1 MAKMKIQ
8 ISKDDFE
15 QSILAATS
23 SHSEVFESVEPH
35 FKESYLRLSQQILGE
50 VGEAALETSDDLR
63 EAVIKAVCLDAFLG
77 VVRHLDLVLT
87 PTGFGVVA
95 NNEVSPASSS
105 RVEALIEQ
113 CRIALIVAQDA
124 VMSHLTVVSGWGST
138 LQAQQG
144 IQTVVW
150 SMEGYCY
157 LTRQTS
163 MTSKDWMSKLAA
175 MQEAGVPFED
185 KRFIETRFSLKGA
198 YDTTRAF
205 FATQSDT
212 TAVFCMS
219 DTVAMGVIRALT
231 DMGRRVPE
239 DVGVIGFDGI
249 EMSKFFVPRI
259 TTIEQPIDEIARE
272 SVRVLM
278 DMLENGR
285 PPRHIVVPAKVQ
297 MRESV

>member
-1 MAKMKIQ
+1 MKIQ

-35 FKESYLRLSQQILGE
+35 FKESYLRLSRQILGE
-50 VGEAALETSDDLR
+50 VGEEALETSDDLR

-95 NNEVSPASSS
+95 NNEVTPASAA

-113 CRIALIVAQDA
+113 CRIALIVAQDT
-124 VMSHLTVVSGWGST
+124 VMALLTDVPGWGST

-144 IQTVVW
+144 IQTVLW

-163 MTSKDWMSKLAA
+163 MTSKDWMAKLAA
-175 MQEAGVPFED
+175 IQEADATLRKLVSDEQMDDIMCLVRGVREGNEFE
-185 KRFIETRFSLKGA
+185 G
-198 YDTTRAF
+198 
-205 FATQSDT
+205 
-212 TAVFCMS
+212 
-219 DTVAMGVIRALT
+219 
-231 DMGRRVPE
+231 
-239 DVGVIGFDGI
+239 
-249 EMSKFFVPRI
+249 
-259 TTIEQPIDEIARE
+259 
-272 SVRVLM
+272 SVRLM
-278 DMLENGR
+278 LSRCLIMLANGMLSAYSNER
-285 PPRHIVVPAKVQ
+285 ARLLSYLDKNLDKFPLYADSSAYKANHFKEFNNEKSKPAFVFN
-297 MRESV
+297 S

>member
-35 FKESYLRLSQQILGE
+35 FKESYLRLCQQILGE

-113 CRIALIVAQDA
+113 CRIALIVAQDT
-124 VMSHLTVVSGWGST
+124 VMAHLTDVPGWGST
-138 LQAQQG
+138 LQAKQG
-144 IQTVVW
+144 IQTVLW

-163 MTSKDWMSKLAA
+163 MTSKDWMAKLAA
-175 MQEAGVPFED
+175 IQEADATLRKLVSDEQMDDIMCLVRGVREGNEFEG
-185 KRFIETRFSLKGA
+185 SL
-198 YDTTRAF
+198 R
-205 FATQSDT
+205 
-212 TAVFCMS
+212 
-219 DTVAMGVIRALT
+219 
-231 DMGRRVPE
+231 
-239 DVGVIGFDGI
+239 
-249 EMSKFFVPRI
+249 
-259 TTIEQPIDEIARE
+259 
-272 SVRVLM
+272 LM
-278 DMLENGR
+278 LSRCLIMLANDMLSAYSNERARLLRYLDAHLDKFPLYADSSAYKAN
-285 PPRHIVVPAKVQ
+285 HFKEFNNEKSKPAFVFNA
-297 MRESV
+297 

>member
-1 MAKMKIQ
+1 MKIQ

-23 SHSEVFESVEPH
+23 SHSEVFESVEKH

-95 NNEVSPASSS
+95 NNEVTPASTA

-113 CRIALIVAQDA
+113 CRVALIVAQDT
-124 VMSHLTVVSGWGST
+124 VMAHLTDVPGWGST

-144 IQTVVW
+144 IQTVEW

-175 MQEAGVPFED
+175 MQEADDTLRKLVSDEQMDDIMCLVRGVREGNEFE
-185 KRFIETRFSLKGA
+185 G
-198 YDTTRAF
+198 
-205 FATQSDT
+205 
-212 TAVFCMS
+212 
-219 DTVAMGVIRALT
+219 
-231 DMGRRVPE
+231 
-239 DVGVIGFDGI
+239 
-249 EMSKFFVPRI
+249 
-259 TTIEQPIDEIARE
+259 
-272 SVRVLM
+272 SVRLM
-278 DMLENGR
+278 LSRCLIMLANDMLSAYSNERARLLRYLDAHLDKFPLYADSSAYKAN
-285 PPRHIVVPAKVQ
+285 HFKEFNNEKSKPAFVFNA
-297 MRESV
+297 

>member
-1 MAKMKIQ
+1 MKIQ

-35 FKESYLRLSQQILGE
+35 FKESYLRLCQQILGE

-113 CRIALIVAQDA
+113 CRIALIVAQDT
-124 VMSHLTVVSGWGST
+124 VMALLTDVPGWGST
-138 LQAQQG
+138 LQAKQG
-144 IQTVVW
+144 IQTVLW
-150 SMEGYCY
+150 SIEGYCY

-175 MQEAGVPFED
+175 MQEADVTLRKLVSDEQMDDIMCLVRGVREGNEFE
-185 KRFIETRFSLKGA
+185 G
-198 YDTTRAF
+198 
-205 FATQSDT
+205 
-212 TAVFCMS
+212 
-219 DTVAMGVIRALT
+219 
-231 DMGRRVPE
+231 
-239 DVGVIGFDGI
+239 
-249 EMSKFFVPRI
+249 
-259 TTIEQPIDEIARE
+259 
-272 SVRVLM
+272 SVRLM
-278 DMLENGR
+278 LSRSLIMLANDRLSAYSNERARLLRYLDAHLDKFPIYADSSAYKAN
-285 PPRHIVVPAKVQ
+285 HFKEFDNEKSKPAFVFNA
-297 MRESV
+297 

>member
-1 MAKMKIQ
+1 MKIQ

-95 NNEVSPASSS
+95 NNEVTPASSS

-113 CRIALIVAQDA
+113 CRIALIVAQDT
-124 VMSHLTVVSGWGST
+124 VMAHLTDVPGWGST

-144 IQTVVW
+144 IQTVLW
-150 SMEGYCY
+150 SLEGYCY

-163 MTSKDWMSKLAA
+163 MTSKDWMAKLAA
-175 MQEAGVPFED
+175 MQEADATLRKLVSDEQMDDIMCLVRGVREGNEFE
-185 KRFIETRFSLKGA
+185 G
-198 YDTTRAF
+198 
-205 FATQSDT
+205 
-212 TAVFCMS
+212 
-219 DTVAMGVIRALT
+219 
-231 DMGRRVPE
+231 
-239 DVGVIGFDGI
+239 
-249 EMSKFFVPRI
+249 
-259 TTIEQPIDEIARE
+259 
-272 SVRVLM
+272 SVRLM
-278 DMLENGR
+278 LSRCLIMLASDMLSAYSNERARLLRYLDAHLDKFTLYADSSAYKAN
-285 PPRHIVVPAKVQ
+285 HFKEFNNEKSKPAFVFNA
-297 MRESV
+297 

>member
-1 MAKMKIQ
+1 MKIQ

-50 VGEAALETSDDLR
+50 VGEEALETSDELR

-95 NNEVSPASSS
+95 NNEVTPASAA

-113 CRIALIVAQDA
+113 CHVALIVAQDT
-124 VMSHLTVVSGWGST
+124 VMALLTDVPGWGST
-138 LQAQQG
+138 LQAKQG
-144 IQTVVW
+144 IQTVLW
-150 SMEGYCY
+150 SIEGYCY

-175 MQEAGVPFED
+175 MQESDATLRKLVSDEQMDDIMCLVRGVREGNEFEG
-185 KRFIETRFSLKGA
+185 SL
-198 YDTTRAF
+198 R
-205 FATQSDT
+205 
-212 TAVFCMS
+212 
-219 DTVAMGVIRALT
+219 
-231 DMGRRVPE
+231 
-239 DVGVIGFDGI
+239 
-249 EMSKFFVPRI
+249 
-259 TTIEQPIDEIARE
+259 
-272 SVRVLM
+272 LM
-278 DMLENGR
+278 LSRCLIMLANDMLSAYSNERARLLRYLDAHLDKFPLYADSSAYKAN
-285 PPRHIVVPAKVQ
+285 HFKEFNNEKSKPAFVFN
-297 MRESV
+297 S

>member
-1 MAKMKIQ
+1 MKIQ

-23 SHSEVFESVEPH
+23 SHSEVFESVEKH
-35 FKESYLRLSQQILGE
+35 FKESYLRLSRQILGE

-95 NNEVSPASSS
+95 NNEVTPASAA

-113 CRIALIVAQDA
+113 CRVALIVAQDT
-124 VMSHLTVVSGWGST
+124 VMAHLTDVPGWGST

-144 IQTVVW
+144 IQTVEW

-175 MQEAGVPFED
+175 MQEVDATLRKLVSDEQMDDIMCLVRGVREGNEFE
-185 KRFIETRFSLKGA
+185 G
-198 YDTTRAF
+198 
-205 FATQSDT
+205 
-212 TAVFCMS
+212 
-219 DTVAMGVIRALT
+219 
-231 DMGRRVPE
+231 
-239 DVGVIGFDGI
+239 
-249 EMSKFFVPRI
+249 
-259 TTIEQPIDEIARE
+259 
-272 SVRVLM
+272 SVRLM
-278 DMLENGR
+278 LSRCLIMLANDMLSAYSNERARLLRYLDEHLDKFPLYADSSAYKANHFKEFNNEKSR
-285 PPRHIVVPAKVQ
+285 PAFVFNA
-297 MRESV
+297 

>member
-1 MAKMKIQ
+1 MKIQ

-95 NNEVSPASSS
+95 NNEVTPASSS

-113 CRIALIVAQDA
+113 CRIALIVAQDT
-124 VMSHLTVVSGWGST
+124 VMALLTVVSGWGST

-144 IQTVVW
+144 IQTVLW

-163 MTSKDWMSKLAA
+163 MTSKDWMAKLAA
-175 MQEAGVPFED
+175 MQEADATLRKLVSDEQMDDIMCLVRGVREGNEFE
-185 KRFIETRFSLKGA
+185 G
-198 YDTTRAF
+198 
-205 FATQSDT
+205 
-212 TAVFCMS
+212 
-219 DTVAMGVIRALT
+219 
-231 DMGRRVPE
+231 
-239 DVGVIGFDGI
+239 
-249 EMSKFFVPRI
+249 
-259 TTIEQPIDEIARE
+259 
-272 SVRVLM
+272 SVRLM
-278 DMLENGR
+278 LSRCLIMLANDMLSAYSNERARLLRYLDAHLDKFTLYADSSAYKAN
-285 PPRHIVVPAKVQ
+285 HFKEFNNEKSKPAFVFNA
-297 MRESV
+297 

>member
-1 MAKMKIQ
+1 MATMKIQ

-35 FKESYLRLSQQILGE
+35 FKESYLRLCQQILGE

-113 CRIALIVAQDA
+113 CRIALIVAQDT
-124 VMSHLTVVSGWGST
+124 VMALLTDVPGWGST
-138 LQAQQG
+138 LQAKQG
-144 IQTVVW
+144 IQTVLW
-150 SMEGYCY
+150 SIEGYCY

-175 MQEAGVPFED
+175 MQEADVTLRKLVSDEQMDDIMCLVRGVREGNEFE
-185 KRFIETRFSLKGA
+185 G
-198 YDTTRAF
+198 
-205 FATQSDT
+205 
-212 TAVFCMS
+212 
-219 DTVAMGVIRALT
+219 
-231 DMGRRVPE
+231 
-239 DVGVIGFDGI
+239 
-249 EMSKFFVPRI
+249 
-259 TTIEQPIDEIARE
+259 
-272 SVRVLM
+272 SVRLM
-278 DMLENGR
+278 LSRSLIMLANDRLSAYSNERARLLRYLDAHLDKFPIYADSSAYKAN
-285 PPRHIVVPAKVQ
+285 HFKEFDNEKSKPAFVFNA
-297 MRESV
+297 

>member
-1 MAKMKIQ
+1 MATMKIQ

-95 NNEVSPASSS
+95 NNEVTPASAA

-113 CRIALIVAQDA
+113 CRIALIVAQDT
-124 VMSHLTVVSGWGST
+124 VMAHLTDVPGWGST
-138 LQAQQG
+138 LQAKQG
-144 IQTVVW
+144 IQTVLW

-163 MTSKDWMSKLAA
+163 MTSKDWMSKLTA
-175 MQEAGVPFED
+175 MQEADAPCASWCPTSRWMTSCVWSE
-185 KRFIETRFSLKGA
+185 
-198 YDTTRAF
+198 
-205 FATQSDT
+205 
-212 TAVFCMS
+212 V
-219 DTVAMGVIRALT
+219 
-231 DMGRRVPE
+231 
-239 DVGVIGFDGI
+239 
-249 EMSKFFVPRI
+249 
-259 TTIEQPIDEIARE
+259 
-272 SVRVLM
+272 
-278 DMLENGR
+278 
-285 PPRHIVVPAKVQ
+285 
-297 MRESV
+297 

>member
-35 FKESYLRLSQQILGE
+35 FEESYQRLSKQILGE

-95 NNEVSPASSS
+95 NNEVTPASSS

-113 CRIALIVAQDA
+113 CRVALLVAQDR
-124 VMSHLTVVSGWGST
+124 VMSHLTVVSRWGST

-144 IQTVVW
+144 IQTVLW

-163 MTSKDWMSKLAA
+163 MTSKDWISKLAA
-175 MQEAGVPFED
+175 MQEADVTLRKLVSDEQMDDIMCLVRGV
-185 KRFIETRFSLKGA
+185 
-198 YDTTRAF
+198 
-205 FATQSDT
+205 
-212 TAVFCMS
+212 
-219 DTVAMGVIRALT
+219 
-231 DMGRRVPE
+231 
-239 DVGVIGFDGI
+239 
-249 EMSKFFVPRI
+249 
-259 TTIEQPIDEIARE
+259 RE
-272 SVRVLM
+272 GNEYEGSVRLM
-278 DMLENGR
+278 LSRCLIMLANDMLSAYSNERARLLRYFDAHLDKFPLYANSSAYKAN
-285 PPRHIVVPAKVQ
+285 HFKEFKNEKSKPAFVFNA
-297 MRESV
+297 

>member
-1 MAKMKIQ
+1 MKIQ

-35 FKESYLRLSQQILGE
+35 FKESYLRLCQQILGE

-113 CRIALIVAQDA
+113 CRIALIVAQDT
-124 VMSHLTVVSGWGST
+124 VMTLLTDVPGWGST
-138 LQAQQG
+138 LQAKQG
-144 IQTVVW
+144 IQTVLW
-150 SMEGYCY
+150 SIEGYCY

-163 MTSKDWMSKLAA
+163 MTSKDWMPKLAA
-175 MQEAGVPFED
+175 MQEADATLRKLVSDEQMDDIMCLVRGVREGNEFE
-185 KRFIETRFSLKGA
+185 G
-198 YDTTRAF
+198 
-205 FATQSDT
+205 
-212 TAVFCMS
+212 
-219 DTVAMGVIRALT
+219 
-231 DMGRRVPE
+231 
-239 DVGVIGFDGI
+239 
-249 EMSKFFVPRI
+249 
-259 TTIEQPIDEIARE
+259 
-272 SVRVLM
+272 SVRLM
-278 DMLENGR
+278 LSRSLIMLANDRLSAYSNERARLLRYLDAHLDKFPLYANSSAYKAN
-285 PPRHIVVPAKVQ
+285 HFKEFDNEKSKPAFVFNA
-297 MRESV
+297 